1 MNDLWR
7 THVEHL
13 VAACSEAK
21 MLGTGDGVIPQFA
34 DDYLTWTPPK
44 SKDLRMAS
52 ASQRFTHMV
61 SFEDAQNAANVENLM
76 EDGYSFTEACIR
88 LKLKPLVH
96 YTITRAVNV

>member
-1 MNDLWR
+1 M
-7 THVEHL
+7 
-13 VAACSEAK
+13 
-21 MLGTGDGVIPQFA
+21 IPQFA

-52 ASQRFTHMV
+52 ASRRFTHMV
-61 SFEDAQNAANVENLM
+61 SFEDAQHAADVEKLM

-96 YTITRAVNV
+96 YTITRAVNVDD